1 MQPKTWVA
9 QMSTEY
15 SDITTE
21 TDVYQQN
28 IPDPQRLRTN
38 TRKDIAFK
46 SGRNLKNGLPGFI
59 VICG

>member
-28 IPDPQRLRTN
+28 IPDQQRLRTN
-38 TRKDIAFK
+38 TDPSNTSRIKRI
-46 SGRNLKNGLPGFI
+46 
-59 VICG
+59 